1 MIVCPFQMESAR
13 KAWENSQS
21 LPEQGSPGGGASGAQ
36 PPCSVGSSSGVSYSS
51 FGGVSMPPMPVASV
65 APSMS
70 MQGNT
75 QRPCLASDRDKN
87 RRLRPPCFSHFTGNH
102 IPPLYLD
109 GHVFPSQPR
118 LVPPTLTQQQTYQQV
133 STQLLIMLS
142 LAGLDCYSINELC
155 VFVRPLQAAQQIPI
169 SLHTSLQAQAQLGL
183 RGGLPVSQSQEM
195 FNSIPPFRYILAMVL
210 TSILN
215 LIIIMIFIYLF

>member
-1 MIVCPFQMESAR
+1 MLRSNHLQPGINLNPISFPNTDLTLKVRILSVSLRLFFPFFFKGKDKLELTGNVSCPFQMESAR

-21 LPEQGSPGGGASGAQ
+21 LPEQGSPGGGASGVQ

-70 MQGNT
+70 MQGKNT
-75 QRPCLASDRDKN
+75 TASSGFRPGEKMTNKRKLEASS
-87 RRLRPPCFSHFTGNH
+87 FSHSAGNH

-133 STQLLIMLS
+133 STQNTNCNDPLGPLRFNA
-142 LAGLDCYSINELC
+142 AG
-155 VFVRPLQAAQQIPI
+155 
-169 SLHTSLQAQAQLGL
+169 
-183 RGGLPVSQSQEM
+183 
-195 FNSIPPFRYILAMVL
+195 
-210 TSILN
+210 
-215 LIIIMIFIYLF
+215 

>member
-1 MIVCPFQMESAR
+1 MSVCPFQMESAR

-75 QRPCLASDRDKN
+75 QTSCLASSQDEKET
-87 RRLRPPCFSHFTGNH
+87 LEASTFFFLVFTGNH

-133 STQLLIMLS
+133 SRQL
-142 LAGLDCYSINELC
+142 
-155 VFVRPLQAAQQIPI
+155 
-169 SLHTSLQAQAQLGL
+169 
-183 RGGLPVSQSQEM
+183 
-195 FNSIPPFRYILAMVL
+195 
-210 TSILN
+210 
-215 LIIIMIFIYLF
+215 

>member
-1 MIVCPFQMESAR
+1 MSVCPFQMESAR

-75 QRPCLASDRDKN
+75 LTSCLASSQDEKET
-87 RRLRPPCFSHFTGNH
+87 LEASTFFFFS
-102 IPPLYLD
+102 PLHRKSHPTSVP
-109 GHVFPSQPR
+109 GRSRISQPATPCTPHTDAAAD
-118 LVPPTLTQQQTYQQV
+118 LPTGKHATVKYT
-133 STQLLIMLS
+133 S
-142 LAGLDCYSINELC
+142 LAT
-155 VFVRPLQAAQQIPI
+155 Q
-169 SLHTSLQAQAQLGL
+169 
-183 RGGLPVSQSQEM
+183 
-195 FNSIPPFRYILAMVL
+195 
-210 TSILN
+210 
-215 LIIIMIFIYLF
+215 

>member
-1 MIVCPFQMESAR
+1 MCVCPFQMESAR

-36 PPCSVGSSSGVSYSS
+36 PPCSVGSSSVSYSS

-75 QRPCLASDRDKN
+75 PRPCLASSQDTN
-87 RRLRPPCFSHFTGNH
+87 RRLRPLHFSHFPGSH

-133 STQLLIMLS
+133 S
-142 LAGLDCYSINELC
+142 
-155 VFVRPLQAAQQIPI
+155 
-169 SLHTSLQAQAQLGL
+169 AQLSIRCHWL
-183 RGGLPVSQSQEM
+183 RCTMAVLMNVVCLCAPCRQPSRSPSPYTPHCRLRLSWGYEEVCRSLSPRRCSTLS
-195 FNSIPPFRYILAMVL
+195 PP
-210 TSILN
+210 SG
-215 LIIIMIFIYLF
+215 IFWQRSHCQPD